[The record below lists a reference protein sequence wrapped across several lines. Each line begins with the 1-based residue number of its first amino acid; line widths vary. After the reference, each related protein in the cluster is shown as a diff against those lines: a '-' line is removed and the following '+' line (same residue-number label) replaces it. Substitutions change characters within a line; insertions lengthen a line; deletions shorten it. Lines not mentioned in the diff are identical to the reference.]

1 MYLLNHIVYKGFHH
15 QWSLIEVKYKKDQ
28 GEDRA
33 SAAAA
38 VPVIAFIAAASP
50 PRRHLMLSLPVDEA
64 TLYEVLLCLYLYIVL
79 YSSVE
84 EVIIL

>member
-38 VPVIAFIAAASP
+38 VPVI
-50 PRRHLMLSLPVDEA
+50 
-64 TLYEVLLCLYLYIVL
+64 
-79 YSSVE
+79 VE
-84 EVIIL
+84 EVIIYRITIVDNNHTLASNIYKDLK

>member
-15 QWSLIEVKYKKDQ
+15 QWSLIEVKYRKDQ

-64 TLYEVLLCLYLYIVL
+64 TLYEVLLCI
-79 YSSVE
+79 YS
-84 EVIIL
+84 